1 MKNEKKLI
9 HTRNISCRGYR
20 LSDNLY
26 EIEGLLTDTKPFQT
40 SSFDRNKI
48 EPNEPIHEMVIR
60 IKIDINFV
68 IVDAESISKKTPY
81 LNCGD
86 VNKDFK
92 KLIGLQIK
100 TGFTQNVKNLIG
112 GKVGCTH
119 LVEMMRSI
127 ATTAFQALYL
137 DRDKLNLNSN
147 DLNRP
152 KLLNSCYSWS
162 ESSKMI
168 QKKFPNFYKK
178 NV

>member
-1 MKNEKKLI
+1 MENERKLI

-26 EIEGLLTDTKPFQT
+26 EIEGVLTDTKPFQT

-92 KLIGLQIK
+92 KLIRLMISGSMAQFFIVVSLDVK
-100 TGFTQNVKNLIG
+100 TDDKIALSVAPTDTFGILI
-112 GKVGCTH
+112 CPPFSPFDA
-119 LVEMMRSI
+119 E
-127 ATTAFQALYL
+127 AT
-137 DRDKLNLNSN
+137 
-147 DLNRP
+147 
-152 KLLNSCYSWS
+152 
-162 ESSKMI
+162 I
-168 QKKFPNFYKK
+168 
-178 NV
+178 